1 MKRQRVIE
9 EIISSERSFLQ
20 SIDSLVNF
28 VVIPLLHTQFVDLNA
43 KAMPEQLTPSTR
55 PKERR
60 ISNRLSRLSK
70 FAGFNKPTEL
80 SLTATEHTLAFS
92 NIREIYKLSQTIHAR
107 LNQPGISCG
116 AVILAHK
123 DQLSLVYETYVG
135 NYETNLITMA
145 KLDRRPGFSEFV
157 QQKLK
162 GVQLG
167 NFCIAPVQRVPRYL
181 MLLNE
186 LLKQTE
192 REDPTSNELPVL
204 KEAIT
209 SISHVCQFINQ
220 AKGHLEQVEIILDIE
235 KKCDLDGELVKPRR
249 RLLFDGVLMKVCR
262 RKNKPFHFWLF
273 NDMLMYGQKTYAS
286 GYDISHQL
294 ELDYFQVKEIEF
306 MSNTVTRETDPA
318 LEFKSTKKS
327 FIVVCKD
334 EIEKMMWLN
343 YFNQSNAS
351 IIYRATQGRH
361 RNYSVRRNSNE
372 TSGSMSLRSKS
383 HTKPL
388 QAHQEHQSRHIAPLW
403 VQDAVSKNC
412 QKCEVV
418 FTLFR
423 RRHHCRL
430 CGALVCNECSSNRE
444 YIPTENKR
452 VRVCDSCMLR
462 LRAYGGV
469 VATPNDGTT
478 VVMNP
483 FNMMDGIVEEKEEED
498 GEGEGDRKG
507 EGSGT
512 DDDDDDDVD
521 IEEVGADAQEVA
533 QVVAQVFEQDGGE
546 RKLETFPTKED
557 LRSAHVDATARK
569 MQPSKKKAGR
579 GKKKGRKTGTEQL
592 VMSNQKYAA
601 FMTRRR
607 RQENT

>member
-1 MKRQRVIE
+1 
-9 EIISSERSFLQ
+9 
-20 SIDSLVNF
+20 
-28 VVIPLLHTQFVDLNA
+28 
-43 KAMPEQLTPSTR
+43 
-55 PKERR
+55 
-60 ISNRLSRLSK
+60 
-70 FAGFNKPTEL
+70 
-80 SLTATEHTLAFS
+80 
-92 NIREIYKLSQTIHAR
+92 
-107 LNQPGISCG
+107 
-116 AVILAHK
+116 
-123 DQLSLVYETYVG
+123 
-135 NYETNLITMA
+135 
-145 KLDRRPGFSEFV
+145 
-157 QQKLK
+157 
-162 GVQLG
+162 
-167 NFCIAPVQRVPRYL
+167 
-181 MLLNE
+181 
-186 LLKQTE
+186 
-192 REDPTSNELPVL
+192 
-204 KEAIT
+204 
-209 SISHVCQFINQ
+209 
-220 AKGHLEQVEIILDIE
+220 
-235 KKCDLDGELVKPRR
+235 
-249 RLLFDGVLMKVCR
+249 
-262 RKNKPFHFWLF
+262 
-273 NDMLMYGQKTYAS
+273 
-286 GYDISHQL
+286 
-294 ELDYFQVKEIEF
+294 
-306 MSNTVTRETDPA
+306 
-318 LEFKSTKKS
+318 
-327 FIVVCKD
+327 VVCKD
-334 EIEKMMWLN
+334 EIEKMMWVN

-498 GEGEGDRKG
+498 EGGEGDRKG
-507 EGSGT
+507 EGSDT

-546 RKLETFPTKED
+546 RKLETFPTKEG